1 MSKNKKVSL
10 QDKFSSLSEIENN
23 ENSNDFVDL
32 SNVDINN
39 GDINSNNNDNNN
51 SKNNKKKNKKNNGD
65 KTSLMTK
72 LMFILKEDDLD
83 DYVWILDDN
92 EEKERKKKEL
102 LDKKKKEQ
110 DKKKRNKKI
119 KNKLKVI
126 DTSEEYK
133 KEENNKENGNS
144 TYDNIDAMTTDYY
157 NDPLLGSMLPEDSKA
172 YIPENETKKQRKR
185 REEAE
190 KLAALDIDDRFMYK
204 RIMNTAFNSCIFL
217 IVLVTI
223 YVFNHFFIPQTKDI
237 PLGALIIFF
246 ITFIF
251 LSFKNNYFRM
261 KKEFNRRR
269 GEVYNSFP
277 LWVSTLQIL
286 IITNN
291 VTNTFKK
298 SIPTCPKAFK
308 RDLEIFVKQIE
319 YDPDNKEHYKNF
331 LKKYKIDEVSEIIM
345 DMYVFNRM
353 DKNEIVNQFS
363 ILNERLNKIQN
374 NIRKRKQEQALF
386 FISAMNSIPLL
397 TASVYVLIISMF
409 LASV

>member
-10 QDKFSSLSEIENN
+10 QDKLSSLSELENN

-32 SNVDINN
+32 SNVDINS
-39 GDINSNNNDNNN
+39 NSNIDNNN
-51 SKNNKKKNKKNNGD
+51 KNNRKKNKKNND
-65 KTSLMTK
+65 NKTSLMEK

-119 KNKLKVI
+119 KNKLKGI
-126 DTSEEYK
+126 DTSEED
-133 KEENNKENGNS
+133 EKENGNS
-144 TYDNIDAMTTDYY
+144 IYDNISAMTTGYY
-157 NDPLLGSMLPEDSKA
+157 NDPLLGSMLPEDGKA

-204 RIMNTAFNSCIFL
+204 RIMNTTFNSCIFL

-223 YVFNHFFIPQTKDI
+223 YVFNHFFISQTKDI

-246 ITFIF
+246 IAFVF

-397 TASVYVLIISMF
+397 TASVYVLMISMF

>member
-10 QDKFSSLSEIENN
+10 QDKLSSLSELENN

-32 SNVDINN
+32 SNVDINSN
-39 GDINSNNNDNNN
+39 SDIDDNNN
-51 SKNNKKKNKKNNGD
+51 KNNRKKNKKNND
-65 KTSLMTK
+65 NKTSLMEK

-92 EEKERKKKEL
+92 EEKERKNKEL

-119 KNKLKVI
+119 KNKLKGI
-126 DTSEEYK
+126 DISEED
-133 KEENNKENGNS
+133 EKENGNS
-144 TYDNIDAMTTDYY
+144 TDNNIAAMTTGYY
-157 NDPLLGSMLPEDSKA
+157 NDPLLGSMLPEDGKA

-223 YVFNHFFIPQTKDI
+223 YVFNHFFISQTKDI

-246 ITFIF
+246 IAFVF

-397 TASVYVLIISMF
+397 TASVYVLMISMF